1 VKQKIEQGDFE
12 TIMSE
17 IEKEFMHNVF
27 TLNDLL
33 PEDRYFIMKP
43 VIVEKMNQVN
53 DQLQQVFSHNYI
65 FVSFLNS
72 AGIRIPSTF
81 QVSFEHTINERIIN
95 LFKENIELLNIKQL
109 ERDLE
114 DIKKCNLQMKEMDM
128 RNVFLKQLVDFS
140 ENIYLGNYNKHILDN
155 FFFAVSFVRSI
166 IPDIHLSEVQ
176 FFIFRWQEEF
186 TSIPQEYESISEE
199 IFDTLKIERRK

>member
-1 VKQKIEQGDFE
+1 
-12 TIMSE
+12 
-17 IEKEFMHNVF
+17 
-27 TLNDLL
+27 
-33 PEDRYFIMKP
+33 
-43 VIVEKMNQVN
+43 
-53 DQLQQVFSHNYI
+53 
-65 FVSFLNS
+65 LNS